1 MARRQREIYII
12 DGYNVINFW
21 LELRALQKDISEA
34 RDRLTHIMAEYGE
47 YEKLDVVIVFD
58 ALFTEDEEHIETVNK
73 HLRVIYTGSGETAD
87 SRIERLSYDYVRDG
101 REVHVVTSD
110 GAEQS
115 VVLGAGAYRI
125 PSGEFERMV
134 RRTKKRI
141 KDEYLGKVTLPAVRN
156 EVFAHLDSDTMEKL
170 EALRRKR

>member
-1 MARRQREIYII
+1 MARRKREIYII

-21 LELRALQKDISEA
+21 SELRALQKDISEA
-34 RDRLTHIMAEYGE
+34 RDRLIHILAEYGE
-47 YEKLDVVIVFD
+47 YEKLDVVIVYD
-58 ALFTEDEEHIETVNK
+58 ALFTEDDEHIEVVNK
-73 HLRVIYTGSGETAD
+73 HLKVIYTGSGETAD

-125 PSGEFERMV
+125 PSGEFERRV
-134 RRTKKRI
+134 HRTKKRI

-156 EVFAHLDSDTMEKL
+156 EVFSHLDNETMKKL
-170 EALRRKR
+170 EALRRKG